1 MVIHPH
7 EDHDCYPYNSPLA
20 SAVSN
25 ARSVPTP
32 VLCSAMC
39 NYCGVASSASKPLQL
54 PAGVELNTANDNRP
68 AACQR
73 RRPAECGKA
82 DETSHARR
90 ASPECQQ
97 NGVQV
102 ARFFTSAE
110 IDSRQTGLSH
120 ATFIIN
126 DDVQRHSAGG
136 RISHCPSQILAG
148 RHAVKPAWQV
158 HPSPPV
164 SR

>member
-1 MVIHPH
+1 VQRHVFTT
-7 EDHDCYPYNSPLA
+7 
-20 SAVSN
+20 AV
-25 ARSVPTP
+25 
-32 VLCSAMC
+32 VLL
-39 NYCGVASSASKPLQL
+39 GSKPSPLQL
-54 PAGVELNTANDNRP
+54 PAGVELNAANDKRP

-73 RRPAECGKA
+73 RRPVECGKA

-136 RISHCPSQILAG
+136 RISLCPSPILAG
-148 RHAVKPAWQV
+148 RHAVKSVWQV
-158 HPSPPV
+158 HPSPPA